1 MTVRSEEAAEQA
13 SSEVSA
19 PFERVLLKLSGEALL
34 GNRTFG
40 IDPGTVAAIAEEV
53 RAVHESGTELAIV
66 VGAGNI
72 YRGVAAAADGM
83 DRATR
88 SRCRM
93 RSSGRRCRRASS
105 RRSPSR
111 RSPSRTSGDVRCAT
125 SRRAAS

>member
-13 SSEVSA
+13 SSEAPA
-19 PFERVLLKLSGEALL
+19 PFHRVVLKLSGEALL
-34 GNRTFG
+34 GNRTYG

-83 DRATR
+83 DRATADYA
-88 SRCRM
+88 
-93 RSSGRRCRRASS
+93 GKIGRASC
-105 RRSPSR
+105 RER
-111 RSPSRTSGDVRCAT
+111 GGI
-125 SRRAAS
+125 